1 MSKKINRFGDWNDTI
16 NKLGNIRRQSKD
28 ERIEQINIH
37 KKELLKL
44 YEQQLE
50 ESGEFM
56 NIVLKEAIR
65 KLKETN
71 IDPIRIEDWV
81 VNLEKNWRNI

>member
-1 MSKKINRFGDWNDTI
+1 MSKKINRFGDWNDAI

-28 ERIEQINIH
+28 ERNEQINIH
-37 KKELLKL
+37 KEGLLKL

-71 IDPIRIEDWV
+71 IEPIRIEDWV
-81 VNLEKNWRNI
+81 VNLDKNWRNI